1 MLFQYRII
9 VEYKYFIRAFVAF
22 SFGAKLLKN
31 GANKTFFTQSQKN
44 IFNNEEKW
52 TPQYKRLFLTILTH
66 FEKKEAQ
73 HTGVLGKTVN
83 FTLSLVLKIN

>member
-1 MLFQYRII
+1 M
-9 VEYKYFIRAFVAF
+9 
-22 SFGAKLLKN
+22 
-31 GANKTFFTQSQKN
+31 N
-44 IFNNEEKW
+44 ISNNEEKW

-66 FEKKEAQ
+66 FEKKELE